1 MNKNLINFSLFLKK
15 NGIIN
20 SFSNFIKNYNKNKIN
35 LNYFLAQKIK
45 ESKFNSQIFYLIF
58 FSFIK

>member
-1 MNKNLINFSLFLKK
+1 MNNNLINFSLFLKK

-45 ESKFNSQIFYLIF
+45 ESKFNSKIFYLIF

>member
-45 ESKFNSQIFYLIF
+45 ESKFNSKIFYLI
-58 FSFIK
+58 